1 MRSFWKGFRLIKV
14 VIPKETAKGERRVAA
29 IPDTVSRLIG
39 AGCEVWVE
47 AGSGNEAHYADSS
60 YIDAGARVSSD
71 KSELFA
77 NANVVVK
84 VQAPD
89 KEQASLLSP
98 GAVVISMLYPAK
110 NPEVVEVLQR
120 NNITALALELL
131 PRISRAQS
139 MDVLSSQASL
149 AGYKAMIIAADRL
162 DKIIPMQMTAAG
174 TLAPARVFV
183 MGAGVAGLQA
193 IATARRLGA
202 IIEAFD
208 VRSAVKDQIESL
220 GAKFVEIPLEAS
232 EGAGGYAAEQSP
244 EYLQRQQ
251 ELLTERVAAADIV
264 ITTASIPGRAAPILV
279 THEMLSMMRPGSVV
293 VDLASESGGNCEATV
308 PGEEV
313 SISGVTVVG
322 ITDIPSQL
330 SVHASQTYS
339 RNVLNLLLAMISDGK
354 LVLDFSDELINST
367 CVTHQGSAHSKESAS
382 PSTSSIPGGNS

>member
-1 MRSFWKGFRLIKV
+1 MIKV

-60 YIDAGARVSSD
+60 YIEAGARVSSD

-89 KEQASLLSP
+89 QEQASLIPP

-110 NPEVVEVLQR
+110 NPEVIEALQR

-251 ELLTERVAAADIV
+251 ELLAERVAAADIV

-313 SISGVTVVG
+313 SINGVTVVG
-322 ITDIPSQL
+322 ITDVPSQL

-354 LVLDFSDELINST
+354 LVLDFSDELIDST
-367 CVTHQGSAHSKESAS
+367 CVTHQGSAHSKGSVS
-382 PSTSSIPGGNS
+382 PSTPSIPGGNS

>member
-313 SISGVTVVG
+313 SINGVTVVG
-322 ITDIPSQL
+322 ITDVPSQL

-367 CVTHQGSAHSKESAS
+367 CVTHQGSAHSKGSVS
-382 PSTSSIPGGNS
+382 LSTPSIPGGNS

>member
-1 MRSFWKGFRLIKV
+1 
-14 VIPKETAKGERRVAA
+14 
-29 IPDTVSRLIG
+29 
-39 AGCEVWVE
+39 VWVE

>member
-1 MRSFWKGFRLIKV
+1 MIKV